1 MDRKARNRFLWI
13 HALVLVAALSFPL
26 YRWLIDAIPPIF
38 TGCFLHDYLF
48 LYCPMCGGTRAL
60 EELLRLHFFEAA
72 KYNLFVV
79 LLCLTV
85 LVIDVRA
92 LVRLLRGEKRLYAV
106 SGKAWVIFAVC
117 LVLYFVLRNYLM
129 IAHGL
134 DPVGDLGAFWRA
146 RLA

>member
-13 HALVLVAALSFPL
+13 HALVLAAALSLPL
-26 YRWLIDAIPPIF
+26 YRWVMSIIPPRF

-48 LYCPMCGGTRAL
+48 LYCPTCGGTRAL
-60 EELLRLHFFEAA
+60 EALLRFQLLDAV

-79 LLCLTV
+79 LLCLSV

-92 LVRLLRGEKRLYAV
+92 LVRLLRGEKRLYV
-106 SGKAWVIFAVC
+106 ISGKAWVIFAVC

-129 IAHGL
+129 IAHGI
-134 DPVGDLGAFWRA
+134 DPVGDLGAIWRA
-146 RLA
+146 RMV